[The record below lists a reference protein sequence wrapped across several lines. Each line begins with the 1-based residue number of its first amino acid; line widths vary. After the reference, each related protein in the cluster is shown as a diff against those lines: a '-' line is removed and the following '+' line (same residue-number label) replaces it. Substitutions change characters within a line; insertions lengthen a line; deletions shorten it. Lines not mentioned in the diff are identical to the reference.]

1 MAAEGG
7 AAAKDQVAVKN
18 EANATPREIS
28 RRGGCG
34 KGLNGSEVL
43 AGGAVSGR
51 QTDAYQGRLHEA
63 PRNICAAEEIFKLV
77 PEWFFV
83 VRLV

>member
-1 MAAEGG
+1 MAAEGRG
-7 AAAKDQVAVKN
+7 AAEDQVAVKN
-18 EANATPREIS
+18 EANAAPREIS
-28 RRGGCG
+28 RSGGSG

-51 QTDAYQGRLHEA
+51 QTDACKGLLHEA

-83 VRLV
+83 PGLV